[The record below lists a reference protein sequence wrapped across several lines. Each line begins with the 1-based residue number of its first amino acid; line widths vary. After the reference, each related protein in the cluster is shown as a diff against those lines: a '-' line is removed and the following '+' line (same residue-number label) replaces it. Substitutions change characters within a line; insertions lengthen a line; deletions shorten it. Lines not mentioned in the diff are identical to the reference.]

1 MYLYNPM
8 KNSIIDYVVRQS
20 LQPDFISIFVNLFY
34 FIRSGLF
41 KGIVKNR
48 VYRYI
53 WSYCF

>member
-1 MYLYNPM
+1 MYLCNPM

-41 KGIVKNR
+41 KGVVKNR